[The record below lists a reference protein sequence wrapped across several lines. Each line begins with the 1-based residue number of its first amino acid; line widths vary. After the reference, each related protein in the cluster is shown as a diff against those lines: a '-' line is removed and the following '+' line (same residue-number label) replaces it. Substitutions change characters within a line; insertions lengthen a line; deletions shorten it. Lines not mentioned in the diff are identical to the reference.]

1 MQRPRL
7 IFATGNKNKLREARE
22 IIGSAFDVLGL
33 DDIGCHEEIPE
44 TQPTIE
50 GNSRQKARWLNE
62 HYGVDCFSDDTGLEV
77 EALNGAPGVRSARYA
92 TDGHDMDA
100 NVALLLKNLQGVNNR
115 KARFRTVV
123 TLILNGEEHQF
134 EGIVEGHITC
144 QRSGNEGFGYDPV
157 FVPEGE
163 SRTFAEMSD
172 NEKNAISHRGRAM
185 RLLARFLNV
194 SS

>member
-7 IFATGNKNKLREARE
+7 IFATGNKNKLREARA
-22 IIGSAFDVLGL
+22 IIGPAFDVLGL

-50 GNSRQKARWLNE
+50 GNSRQKAQWLKRR
-62 HYGVDCFSDDTGLEV
+62 YGVDCFSDDTGLEV
-77 EALNGAPGVRSARYA
+77 EALDGAPGVRSARYA

-100 NVALLLKNLQGVNNR
+100 NVTLLLKNMQGVNNR

-134 EGIVEGHITC
+134 EGVVEGHITC

-172 NEKNAISHRGRAM
+172 DEKNAISHRGRAL